1 MPCYLYQ
8 ASYTGA
14 AIKTLVGNPQDRTG
28 PARAVIEA
36 NRGTIIGTR
45 MALGSDDLVVVADIP
60 DDASMAG
67 VTVAVSATGA
77 IEGGKTTKLLDMPTA
92 VEGMKKA
99 KAVLDVYQPPNKKGG
114 QALRMA
120 PLRGLGS
127 KRKRRAN
134 GI

>member
-1 MPCYLYQ
+1 MGIGPAAVIKEENVMPCYLYQ

-28 PARAVIEA
+28 PAKAAIEA
-36 NRGTIIGTR
+36 NGGTMIGAW
-45 MALGSDDLVVVADIP
+45 MAFGSDDLVVVADMP

-67 VTVAVSATGA
+67 VALAVSATGA

-99 KAVLDVYQPPNKKGG
+99 KAVLDVYQPP
-114 QALRMA
+114 
-120 PLRGLGS
+120 S
-127 KRKRRAN
+127 
-134 GI
+134 